1 MIDATEHAGED
12 RFSFTAF
19 SQHPFFT
26 QVNQWLVDR
35 AVTAEQKLIVDL
47 GCGPGAVTR
56 LILDR
61 LGEAAHHV
69 RVVGV
74 DPSATAL
81 ARARDSIKSRLV
93 EFVEGSAEWLSRLVN
108 GADAVIFLNAIHLV
122 RDKAQVLGEIR
133 RSLKPGGLLAFNTTF
148 FNGAYVEGT
157 GAFWR
162 RWVVRAAQALRE
174 RGITVKH
181 DHDNKA
187 MAMQWLTAADYT
199 AACAAHGLKP
209 VTTELVEVQMTR
221 ESLRDIGRFS
231 LFIEGAL
238 PGVPLEDGAWALEQ
252 GLERAMEETGKTS
265 LPRNWLECVVQ
276 AA

>member
-1 MIDATEHAGED
+1 MTAHAGED
-12 RFSFTAF
+12 PYSFTAF

-26 QVNQWLVDR
+26 QVNQWLVER

-74 DPSATAL
+74 DPSAAAL
-81 ARARDSIKSRLV
+81 ERARLAIKSRLV

-133 RSLKPGGLLAFNTTF
+133 KVLRPGGLLAFNTTF

-187 MAMQWLTAADYT
+187 MAMQWLSAAEYG
-199 AACAAHGLKP
+199 AACEAHGLKP
-209 VTTELVEVQMTR
+209 VTTELVEVQMTP

-252 GLERAMEETGKTS
+252 GLQRAMDETGKSS